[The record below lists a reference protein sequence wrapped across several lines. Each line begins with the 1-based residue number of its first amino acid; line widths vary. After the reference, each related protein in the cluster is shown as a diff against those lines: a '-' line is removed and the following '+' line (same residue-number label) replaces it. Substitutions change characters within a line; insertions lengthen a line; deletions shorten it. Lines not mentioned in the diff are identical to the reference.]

1 MRWSKTIKLI
11 VINISRYISV
21 YFYKL
26 AIVKFTQYSFWHF
39 VRKIKY
45 LNTLKFHQNMNKNEY
60 TSLKYIS
67 IKLHFNNF
75 YYINITLRFTHH
87 LRLKATIFNQIYI
100 SIKLYIFTDRRIKKQ
115 TNPFR
120 IYLYIFYFLHTDKQ
134 KITWKNFPQV
144 ETKPKKTKNSFNLN
158 TFTELV
164 PQILEQQL
172 GVQATNDA
180 QALFRRFVSMNHGFK
195 LKAGETCVTNDARL
209 LNYAVKS
216 GYARVSRK
224 NRTVGQ
230 RLGSGEEEGEEE
242 KTEATPLENTLV
254 SLPPMSD
261 NSGAI

>member
-75 YYINITLRFTHH
+75 YYINIALRFTHH

-144 ETKPKKTKNSFNLN
+144 ETKPKKKKKFIQSQHVHRTRPTNLGATTSSPGHERCPGSFSSFRLN
-158 TFTELV
+158 E
-164 PQILEQQL
+164 
-172 GVQATNDA
+172 
-180 QALFRRFVSMNHGFK
+180 S
-195 LKAGETCVTNDARL
+195 
-209 LNYAVKS
+209 
-216 GYARVSRK
+216 RV
-224 NRTVGQ
+224 
-230 RLGSGEEEGEEE
+230 
-242 KTEATPLENTLV
+242 
-254 SLPPMSD
+254 
-261 NSGAI
+261 

>member
-1 MRWSKTIKLI
+1 MKKFSAGRNQTKKKK
-11 VINISRYISV
+11 ISS
-21 YFYKL
+21 
-26 AIVKFTQYSFWHF
+26 
-39 VRKIKY
+39 
-45 LNTLKFHQNMNKNEY
+45 
-60 TSLKYIS
+60 
-67 IKLHFNNF
+67 
-75 YYINITLRFTHH
+75 
-87 LRLKATIFNQIYI
+87 
-100 SIKLYIFTDRRIKKQ
+100 
-115 TNPFR
+115 
-120 IYLYIFYFLHTDKQ
+120 
-134 KITWKNFPQV
+134 
-144 ETKPKKTKNSFNLN
+144 NLN

>member
-87 LRLKATIFNQIYI
+87 LRLKATIFIQIYI

-144 ETKPKKTKNSFNLN
+144 ETKPKKKKKF
-158 TFTELV
+158 
-164 PQILEQQL
+164 I
-172 GVQATNDA
+172 
-180 QALFRRFVSMNHGFK
+180 
-195 LKAGETCVTNDARL
+195 
-209 LNYAVKS
+209 
-216 GYARVSRK
+216 
-224 NRTVGQ
+224 
-230 RLGSGEEEGEEE
+230 
-242 KTEATPLENTLV
+242 
-254 SLPPMSD
+254 
-261 NSGAI
+261 